1 LGLQFF
7 YAALERLL
15 APFAAAADFP
25 LSFAMHFF
33 SPPLNVQS
41 GSVVIPP
48 WIRTATRAPLPVRNL
63 LDIVE

>member
-15 APFAAAADFP
+15 APFAAAADFS

-33 SPPLNVQS
+33 SPPRSVQS
-41 GSVVIPP
+41 GRVVIPS
-48 WIRTATRAPLPVRNL
+48 WIRTATRAPLAVKNL
-63 LDIVE
+63 PDIVE